1 MFEVLKGCKFCQRA
15 FLNYSQKTN
24 LTNLCIVSSEDAI
37 EYWSLTLYLH
47 LIRIHNNG
55 IFLYSV
61 SGLSQIWWKFIR
73 CNFFK
78 STLVCR
84 IFRYFSRLRKAYKWF
99 EKGAENE
106 NIVVS
111 FVYWI
116 YTCMRPMFAQ
126 SVIHLT
132 LSVLY
137 QPLSIHIY
145 RMEYEANS
153 KKSSSEDVSWNG
165 FSHDIFHIFNVS
177 INTNETLCYLA
188 TIMLFNVELLA
199 FLWELVSALNCPF
212 A

>member
-15 FLNYSQKTN
+15 FLNYSQNTN

-84 IFRYFSRLRKAYKWF
+84 IFRHKSNWEEPAIFFK
-99 EKGAENE
+99 KGAANE
-106 NIVVS
+106 NIVAS
-111 FVYWI
+111 FVCWI
-116 YTCMRPMFAQ
+116 YTCMRLMLAQ

-153 KKSSSEDVSWNG
+153 KKSSSEDVS
-165 FSHDIFHIFNVS
+165 
-177 INTNETLCYLA
+177 
-188 TIMLFNVELLA
+188 
-199 FLWELVSALNCPF
+199 
-212 A
+212 

>member
-106 NIVVS
+106 NIVVF

-145 RMEYEANS
+145 RMEYGANS
-153 KKSSSEDVSWNG
+153 KKSSSEDVS
-165 FSHDIFHIFNVS
+165 
-177 INTNETLCYLA
+177 
-188 TIMLFNVELLA
+188 
-199 FLWELVSALNCPF
+199 
-212 A
+212 

>member
-1 MFEVLKGCKFCQRA
+1 MFEILKGCKFCQRA

-106 NIVVS
+106 NIVVFFCILDLHMHEADVCS
-111 FVYWI
+111 ISDTSYLVCSISAPFY
-116 YTCMRPMFAQ
+116 
-126 SVIHLT
+126 SHLPHG
-132 LSVLY
+132 V
-137 QPLSIHIY
+137 
-145 RMEYEANS
+145 RS
-153 KKSSSEDVSWNG
+153 K
-165 FSHDIFHIFNVS
+165 
-177 INTNETLCYLA
+177 
-188 TIMLFNVELLA
+188 
-199 FLWELVSALNCPF
+199 
-212 A
+212 

>member
-15 FLNYSQKTN
+15 FLNYSQNTN

-106 NIVVS
+106 NIVVFLYIGS
-111 FVYWI
+111 THAWGRCLLNQWYILPCLFYISPFLFTSTAWSTKQIV
-116 YTCMRPMFAQ
+116 RKAQVKMFHKMAFHTTFSIFLMSQ
-126 SVIHLT
+126 SIQMKHCAIWQL
-132 LSVLY
+132 
-137 QPLSIHIY
+137 
-145 RMEYEANS
+145 
-153 KKSSSEDVSWNG
+153 
-165 FSHDIFHIFNVS
+165 
-177 INTNETLCYLA
+177 
-188 TIMLFNVELLA
+188 
-199 FLWELVSALNCPF
+199 
-212 A
+212 